1 MSNEL
6 DKLAAEMR
14 KMKPSKS
21 SRQGAM
27 DAAMAAFSAEFAS
40 DKMAENTETSE
51 KNTAATQGNAD
62 AARPTG
68 QTTRTTR
75 VQTFGRQTMAKFN
88 ALTNFKPQTMMMA
101 GTCAAALIAGLIVL
115 PNVDDLPGVQ
125 QAAVVEPLE
134 VIVAEQADSQR
145 PKALN
150 ETISEEIS
158 ENSDDLLKGADV
170 SKRGV
175 TRTDTLDG
183 AGGIS
188 GQIADAPARNVKTLS
203 EPIADTP
210 SNVVTIERRIVK
222 TPGRVEPRLIPAE
235 YSTIERRVQLS
246 PEKAEWQLVPGTTD
260 HYSRVIL
267 PAEYETKT
275 EKVLLRAASE
285 ELVSI
290 PPVYETV
297 KETVRINEDGS
308 TDVLS
313 SEIVPT
319 IIDETVEVDAEVAKP
334 TGVIEGPQIMPE
346 PVASD
351 VKKVPVPAQP
361 QSSPLP
367 IVVAQNNTAVNAG
380 PKGQFTVFNGVSNQV
395 VESTETIVSQTGEIL
410 CRVLIPAKY
419 KTISKQVVTQP
430 ASTQERVVPAVTK
443 DVTVQVKSDDGSLR
457 EVNKTFVVEEART
470 ELVVIPPVYETRSER
485 VLVEPAREEW
495 KPGSQA
501 INAGALGAQAAQQP
515 QSVASVESLLNEIR
529 SDSARIEAENRQRV
543 RAFQS
548 NAKQQNSLQAP
559 TPGVVSPT
567 PPPSSALA
575 SGRAPITAP
584 IGQAELIIPE
594 TEIQPGE
601 VEKFAGLSL
610 EVAPPELVTK
620 METIVIQP
628 ATVEY
633 VGVPATYETVTET
646 VVTQEAS
653 TELVTIPAEFEWVD
667 GEIEGSTVV
676 LETIPAEYETVS
688 ETVVVQGASVEY
700 VQLPP
705 SYETVQETIVLQP
718 EYVAADGTKV
728 PAITEEYS
736 RRVVKTPAS
745 TVERTIP
752 AVTKQVTRR
761 VVKTPSRTVE
771 KVVPFEI
778 KDGKTRVVTKA
789 ATVQERV
796 RPVVPQ
802 EVTRRVIKTPAATI
816 ERTIPAVTKEVQV
829 RVIAPQ
835 KLYLRDDDG
844 NIVREF
850 ENRDAFEIYKAN
862 LPTPVAEKPV
872 STFSVDVDTASYS
885 FMRASINAGK
895 LPPRESIRLEEMINY
910 FPYDYDAPKSA
921 DEPFKANVTVT
932 SNPWNADTKL
942 MHVGIK
948 GYVPSAS
955 ERPRSNLVFLIDTS
969 GSMNRANKLPLLINS
984 FKLFL
989 NTLDEDDTVSIV
1001 AYASA
1006 SGTVLE
1012 PTRVRDKDDIIKALN
1027 NLRAGGSTAGAAGLE
1042 LAYLKAQENF
1052 DDEGVN
1058 RVILAT
1064 DGDFNV
1070 GFSSPADMKTF
1081 IEEKR
1086 ESGIFL
1092 SVLGFGMGNYK
1103 DDMMQSLAQNG
1114 NGVAAYIDNLSEAQK
1129 VLANESGSA
1138 LFTIAKDVK
1147 IQVEFNPAT
1156 IAEYRLIGYE
1166 TRALKRQDF
1175 NNDKVDAGEIG
1186 AGHTVTAIY
1195 EMTPVGSPAVTVD
1208 SLRYVADAA
1217 PTNTGSDE
1225 YAFVKIRHKLP
1236 DADKSTLQTFPI
1248 GKRQERSLRRASDD
1262 MRFATVVSIVGQ
1274 KLRGDTPVE
1283 DYSYADA
1290 IKLAKGAKGK
1300 DENGYRAEF
1309 IQLVKLIETMEK

>member
-1 MSNEL
+1 L
-6 DKLAAEMR
+6 
-14 KMKPSKS
+14 
-21 SRQGAM
+21 
-27 DAAMAAFSAEFAS
+27 
-40 DKMAENTETSE
+40 
-51 KNTAATQGNAD
+51 KN
-62 AARPTG
+62 
-68 QTTRTTR
+68 
-75 VQTFGRQTMAKFN
+75 
-88 ALTNFKPQTMMMA
+88 
-101 GTCAAALIAGLIVL
+101 
-115 PNVDDLPGVQ
+115 
-125 QAAVVEPLE
+125 
-134 VIVAEQADSQR
+134 
-145 PKALN
+145 
-150 ETISEEIS
+150 
-158 ENSDDLLKGADV
+158 
-170 SKRGV
+170 
-175 TRTDTLDG
+175 
-183 AGGIS
+183 
-188 GQIADAPARNVKTLS
+188 
-203 EPIADTP
+203 
-210 SNVVTIERRIVK
+210 
-222 TPGRVEPRLIPAE
+222 
-235 YSTIERRVQLS
+235 
-246 PEKAEWQLVPGTTD
+246 
-260 HYSRVIL
+260 
-267 PAEYETKT
+267 
-275 EKVLLRAASE
+275 
-285 ELVSI
+285 
-290 PPVYETV
+290 
-297 KETVRINEDGS
+297 
-308 TDVLS
+308 
-313 SEIVPT
+313 
-319 IIDETVEVDAEVAKP
+319 
-334 TGVIEGPQIMPE
+334 
-346 PVASD
+346 
-351 VKKVPVPAQP
+351 
-361 QSSPLP
+361 
-367 IVVAQNNTAVNAG
+367 
-380 PKGQFTVFNGVSNQV
+380 
-395 VESTETIVSQTGEIL
+395 
-410 CRVLIPAKY
+410 
-419 KTISKQVVTQP
+419 
-430 ASTQERVVPAVTK
+430 
-443 DVTVQVKSDDGSLR
+443 
-457 EVNKTFVVEEART
+457 
-470 ELVVIPPVYETRSER
+470 
-485 VLVEPAREEW
+485 
-495 KPGSQA
+495 
-501 INAGALGAQAAQQP
+501 
-515 QSVASVESLLNEIR
+515 
-529 SDSARIEAENRQRV
+529 
-543 RAFQS
+543 
-548 NAKQQNSLQAP
+548 
-559 TPGVVSPT
+559 
-567 PPPSSALA
+567 
-575 SGRAPITAP
+575 
-584 IGQAELIIPE
+584 
-594 TEIQPGE
+594 
-601 VEKFAGLSL
+601 
-610 EVAPPELVTK
+610 
-620 METIVIQP
+620 
-628 ATVEY
+628 
-633 VGVPATYETVTET
+633 
-646 VVTQEAS
+646 
-653 TELVTIPAEFEWVD
+653 
-667 GEIEGSTVV
+667 
-676 LETIPAEYETVS
+676 
-688 ETVVVQGASVEY
+688 
-700 VQLPP
+700 
-705 SYETVQETIVLQP
+705 
-718 EYVAADGTKV
+718 
-728 PAITEEYS
+728 
-736 RRVVKTPAS
+736 
-745 TVERTIP
+745 
-752 AVTKQVTRR
+752 
-761 VVKTPSRTVE
+761 
-771 KVVPFEI
+771 
-778 KDGKTRVVTKA
+778 
-789 ATVQERV
+789 
-796 RPVVPQ
+796 PQ

-1092 SVLGFGMGNYK
+1092 SVLGF
-1103 DDMMQSLAQNG
+1103 
-1114 NGVAAYIDNLSEAQK
+1114 E
-1129 VLANESGSA
+1129 
-1138 LFTIAKDVK
+1138 
-1147 IQVEFNPAT
+1147 
-1156 IAEYRLIGYE
+1156 
-1166 TRALKRQDF
+1166 DF

-1262 MRFATVVSIVGQ
+1262 MRFATAVSIVGQ

-1300 DENGYRAEF
+1300 DENGYRAE
-1309 IQLVKLIETMEK
+1309 